1 MNDQL
6 APALAQP
13 QILAGRGKRLGGVII
28 DALIV
33 AVILVPILFV
43 TGAFRL
49 IFGGEYS
56 FGRQAGYGLLACG
69 IWLVLNGSLL
79 ARSGQT
85 IGKKAVGTK
94 IVDLS
99 GALPPFGKLVALRY
113 VLPFLIAQ
121 IPFLGGLFGL
131 IDALFIFGNE
141 RRCIHDYL
149 AGTRVVE
156 A

>member
-1 MNDQL
+1 MNDQPP
-6 APALAQP
+6 AALAG
-13 QILAGRGKRLGGVII
+13 LGKRFGGFII

-33 AVILVPILFV
+33 TVILLPIMFF
-43 TGAFRL
+43 TGALRL
-49 IFGGEYS
+49 MFGGGHS
-56 FGRQAGYGLLACG
+56 FGRQAIYGLLGCG
-69 IWLVLNGSLL
+69 VWLVLNGPLL

-94 IVDLS
+94 IVDLA
-99 GALPPFGKLVALRY
+99 GALPPFGKLVGLRY
-113 VLPFLIAQ
+113 VLPILIGQ

-131 IDALFIFGNE
+131 ADALFIFGPE

>member
-1 MNDQL
+1 MSDQP
-6 APALAQP
+6 PAA
-13 QILAGRGKRLGGVII
+13 LAGRGKRLGGVII

-33 AVILVPILFV
+33 AVILVPIMFV
-43 TGAFRL
+43 TGAFRMM
-49 IFGGEYS
+49 FGGGYS
-56 FGRQAGYGLLACG
+56 FGRQAGYGLLGCG
-69 IWLVLNGSLL
+69 IWLVLNWRLL
-79 ARSGQT
+79 ERSGQT
-85 IGKKAVGTK
+85 IGKKALGMK

-113 VLPFLIAQ
+113 VLPILIAQ
-121 IPFLGGLFGL
+121 IPFLGGLFSL
-131 IDALFIFGNE
+131 ADALFIFGPE